1 MSTGCPPWDRHWGHK
16 EEQNR
21 TTPSFIITL
30 GDANKET
37 DACNAVG
44 QPLHLEVLWTF
55 SIAHGRAFDP
65 HQMREGYISLRHYQ
79 AEM

>member
-1 MSTGCPPWDRHWGHK
+1 MSTGCPPWDRHWGHR

-21 TTPSFIITL
+21 TPSFIPTL
-30 GDANKET
+30 VDANKET
-37 DACNAVG
+37 DACSAVS
-44 QPLHLEVLWTF
+44 QPLHVEVLWAVF
-55 SIAHGRAFDP
+55 LAHGRASDP